1 MPPIEAACKGGAMS
15 GVTWIGLLAAF
26 CTTLAYAPQAIKT
39 WRTRSTA
46 DISLGMFSL
55 MVVGIVFWLV
65 YGLLIED
72 LPLILANLV
81 TLSLAGTILVLKLR
95 HG

>member
-1 MPPIEAACKGGAMS
+1 ML
-15 GVTWIGLLAAF
+15 IGLFAAF

-39 WRTRSTA
+39 WRTRQTR
-46 DISLGMFSL
+46 DISLGMFVL
-55 MVVGIVFWLV
+55 MVTGVVFWLI
-65 YGLLIED
+65 YGLLIGD

-81 TLSLAGTILVLKLR
+81 TLSLSGTILVLKLR

>member
-1 MPPIEAACKGGAMS
+1 MS
-15 GVTWIGLLAAF
+15 VTLVGLLAAF

-39 WRTRSTA
+39 WRTRSTG

-65 YGLLIED
+65 YGVLIGD

>member
-1 MPPIEAACKGGAMS
+1 MTA
-15 GVTWIGLLAAF
+15 VTLIGLFAAF

-39 WRTRSTA
+39 WRTRSTS

-55 MVVGIVFWLV
+55 MVVGVVFWLV
-65 YGLLIED
+65 YGVLLGD
-72 LPLILANLV
+72 LPLIINNLV
-81 TLSLAGTILVLKLR
+81 TLALAGTILVLKLR